1 MASIIVA
8 VLCSPAKQD
17 QAIQVADAEG
27 ASYVLAQ
34 DPDADRFAAAEKKH
48 VSLII
53 HRCPC
58 SYLLYS
64 ADGTWTIFT
73 GDELGALFGAHVL
86 DQHRSSGKPL
96 NKLAIVTSIVSS
108 RMLETMSIVE
118 GFELRDCL
126 TGMMRFQGFVVSLT
140 SRRV

>member
-1 MASIIVA
+1 MYRRFGAYHPSSLA
-8 VLCSPAKQD
+8 VFCSSAKQD

-27 ASYVLAQ
+27 ATYVLAQ

-48 VSLII
+48 VPLTIT
-53 HRCPC
+53 RRPC
-58 SYLLYS
+58 LRALYS

-73 GDELGALFGAHVL
+73 GDELGALFGARVL

-96 NKLAIVTSIVSS
+96 NKLAMVTSIVSS
-108 RMLETMSIVE
+108 RMLETMSKVE

-126 TGMMRFQGFVVSLT
+126 TGMMHF
-140 SRRV
+140 